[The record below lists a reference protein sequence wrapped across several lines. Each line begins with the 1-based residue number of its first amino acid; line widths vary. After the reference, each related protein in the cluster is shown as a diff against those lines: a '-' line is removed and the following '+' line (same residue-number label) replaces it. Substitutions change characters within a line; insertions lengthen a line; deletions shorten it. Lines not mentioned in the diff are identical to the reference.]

1 MSIPNFGVL
10 KNLQKT
16 IAQKSNDIIPS
27 ATELTHLKDNVTAR
41 LEGLSSV
48 AEKTISPI
56 VSDMAELLTDGS
68 IDNAVNSLG
77 AVVANQ
83 ATSIKDAGK
92 IITDKIE
99 IRERSK
105 LIDVVRKGPAG
116 SHFAPAITTTA
127 KKEEKN
133 KEEQKQSNATESPKE
148 NKKFPNV
155 LPNPLNEFVSCN
167 YVISLGVLNPYEVS
181 RPDDT
186 YIKNGPTTYIIK
198 SGGGNLGKNGVRTI
212 FEATLS
218 SSNIDGDDTGTE
230 FFIEDLEIDAIC
242 TPNNKTHMQTQGT
255 MSFKVIEPYSMGQF
269 LEALQIGAEQSGYA
283 HYLDAVYVFCIDW
296 VGSDE
301 TGATKRFSDLSYTRT
316 KTLKGGAG
324 KQTVKETEYS
334 HRRRYIPIKLMTA
347 SFSVTGGGAEYS
359 VNAVSSNDEGMRAS
373 IQRLPVDITLAGDTV
388 SEMLQT
394 GPKSLTNG
402 INSHLLSRRS
412 QDPHI
417 YADEFIIM
425 FPRDDARDS
434 KQLGNLL
441 GKNADSE
448 EKDQA
453 VENLDNQEEKKK
465 FIARGHKETNW
476 DTWKKTNAG
485 IALQRGDKST
495 KLKENAS
502 DEKLNAIGKSKVSED
517 KLSAQAQ
524 IVKEEDLVTKETVN
538 GEHIDQSKVQH
549 EADKKAIV
557 FKQGTH
563 ITQVIEEVVLSS
575 AWARGLRDQTADKDG
590 NKIWFR
596 IENNLHFVPVKEVV
610 DTHGQMPKLYIFR
623 VVHYKVHE
631 SVFQKVTAISK
642 GKDEI
647 IKKVVKAYNYIYTGK
662 NKDVINFNIEYQHRF
677 QTRFPADDGGA
688 TSHIQ
693 NKGNDATSVQ
703 SNAIDSNTQKS
714 EGSGGTVPS
723 PAEYE
728 RINQKLY
735 NIGGNPAGYANY
747 TKHKNNAMEEAHAKA
762 NPPLVKRLAD
772 ATFTNFTSGIRA
784 VPAGQKDT
792 IARTFHEATLNLGA
806 DMMIVELEIWG
817 DPYFISD
824 SGHGNYNSKSEQ
836 DSYIDGSGQM
846 TYQDKQVW
854 IAMEFRTPFDIG
866 SDGIMNFP
874 TNYTDGK
881 VVQHFSGIY
890 RITKVVSTF
899 SKGTFKQTLHLIRLG
914 HQDGKAD
921 SEDNSAA
928 KSANDAEG
936 KADKN

>member
-1 MSIPNFGVL
+1 MSIPKFGVL
-10 KNLQKT
+10 ENLQKT
-16 IAQKSNDIIPS
+16 LAEKTNDIIPS
-27 ATELTHLKDNVTAR
+27 ATELTHLKDNVTAQ

-48 AEKTISPI
+48 AEKSISPLI
-56 VSDMAELLTDGS
+56 ADMSELLTDGS

-77 AVVANQ
+77 AVVANN

-92 IITDKIE
+92 IITDKIN

-105 LIDVVRKGPAG
+105 IIDVVRNVVGPAG
-116 SHFAPAITTTA
+116 SNALQLKEIVSKAP
-127 KKEEKN
+127 KEEEKPT
-133 KEEQKQSNATESPKE
+133 NAVESPKK
-148 NKKFPNV
+148 NKKFPNL

-198 SGGGNLGKNGVRTI
+198 SGGGNLGKSGVRTI
-212 FEATLS
+212 FEGEW
-218 SSNIDGDDTGTE
+218 DGQDPGKDTGTE
-230 FFIEDLEIDAIC
+230 FFIEDLEIDAVC

-296 VGSDE
+296 VGSDD

-324 KQTVKETEYS
+324 KETVTTTEYS
-334 HRRRYIPIKLMTA
+334 QRRRYIPIKLMTA

-359 VNAVSSNDEGMRAS
+359 VNAVSSNDEAMRAS
-373 IQRLPVDITLAGDTV
+373 IQRLPVDITVAGDTV

-412 QDPHI
+412 QDPHK

-434 KQLGNLL
+434 KQVGEQLGTNP
-441 GKNADSE
+441 NNE
-448 EKDQA
+448 EENQA

-465 FIARGHKETNW
+465 FIARGHKETTW

-495 KLKENAS
+495 KLKENSS

-524 IVKEEDLVTKETVN
+524 IVKQEDLVQKKTQN
-538 GEHIDQSKVQH
+538 YGDHPDMSKIQH

-563 ITQVIEEVVLSS
+563 ITRVIEEVVLSS

-631 SVFQKVTAISK
+631 SVFQKVTSISK

-647 IKKVVKAYNYIYTGK
+647 IKKVVKEFNYIYTGK
-662 NKDVINFNIEYQHRF
+662 NKDVINFNIDYQHRF

-693 NKGNDATSVQ
+693 NQGDHAKKIQLDN
-703 SNAIDSNTQKS
+703 IDSNTKKA
-714 EGSGGTVPS
+714 EGSSELTQSAKMLSHPM
-723 PAEYE
+723 Y
-728 RINQKLY
+728 
-735 NIGGNPAGYANY
+735 GGNKFFAAEGLEKTLTNED
-747 TKHKNNAMEEAHAKA
+747 KMSQHA

-806 DMMIVELEIWG
+806 DMMVVELEIWG

-854 IAMEFRTPFDIG
+854 IAVEFRTPFDIG

-921 SEDNSAA
+921 SEKNSP
-928 KSANDAEG
+928 AESGEKTEGEAG
-936 KADKN
+936 KNTGNQ

>member
-1 MSIPNFGVL
+1 MSIPKFGVL
-10 KNLQKT
+10 ENLQKT
-16 IAQKSNDIIPS
+16 LAEKTNDIIPS

-56 VSDMAELLTDGS
+56 VSDIAELVTDGS

-77 AVVANQ
+77 AVVANN

-92 IITDKIE
+92 IITDKIK

-105 LIDVVRKGPAG
+105 IVVPKVYFEGGEVRIEMTKSLRSA
-116 SHFAPAITTTA
+116 
-127 KKEEKN
+127 KEEEDKPD
-133 KEEQKQSNATESPKE
+133 NATESPKK

-198 SGGGNLGKNGVRTI
+198 SGGGNLGKSGVRTI
-212 FEATLS
+212 FEGEWD
-218 SSNIDGDDTGTE
+218 IQPQGKDTGTE
-230 FFIEDLEIDAIC
+230 FFIEDLEIDAVC

-359 VNAVSSNDEGMRAS
+359 VNAVSSNDEAMRAS
-373 IQRLPVDITLAGDTV
+373 IQRLPVDITVAGDTV

-412 QDPHI
+412 QDPHK

-434 KQLGNLL
+434 KQVGEQLGTNP
-441 GKNADSE
+441 NNE
-448 EKDQA
+448 EENQA

-495 KLKENAS
+495 KLKEYGS
-502 DEKLNAIGKSKVSED
+502 DENLNAIGKSKVSED

-524 IVKEEDLVTKETVN
+524 IVKQEDLVQKKTQN
-538 GEHIDQSKVQH
+538 YGLRPDMSKIQH

-563 ITQVIEEVVLSS
+563 ITRVIEEVVLSS

-631 SVFQKVTAISK
+631 SVFQKVTSISK

-647 IKKVVKAYNYIYTGK
+647 IKKVVKEFNYIYTGK
-662 NKDVINFNIEYQHRF
+662 NKDVINFNIDYQHRF

-693 NKGNDATSVQ
+693 NQGDHAKKIQLDN
-703 SNAIDSNTQKS
+703 IDSNTKKA
-714 EGSGGTVPS
+714 EGSSEFTQGAKNIAS
-723 PAEYE
+723 
-728 RINQKLY
+728 
-735 NIGGNPAGYANY
+735 IGGSAGFYAHHSLQSNL
-747 TKHKNNAMEEAHAKA
+747 TTEDKMSQHA

-806 DMMIVELEIWG
+806 DMMVVELEIWG

-854 IAMEFRTPFDIG
+854 IAVEFRTPFDIG

-899 SKGTFKQTLHLIRLG
+899 SKGTFKQTLHLIRLA

-921 SEDNSAA
+921 SEKNSAA
-928 KSANDAEG
+928 GSGKKTDGEAN
-936 KADKN
+936 KNG

>member
-56 VSDMAELLTDGS
+56 VSDIAELVTDGS

-77 AVVANQ
+77 AVVANN

-92 IITDKIE
+92 IITDKIK

-105 LIDVVRKGPAG
+105 IIDVIRNVVGPAG
-116 SHFAPAITTTA
+116 SDAVLLPETTVT
-127 KKEEKN
+127 EEKP
-133 KEEQKQSNATESPKE
+133 SDATESPKK

-212 FEATLS
+212 FEGTW
-218 SSNIDGDDTGTE
+218 DGQDPGKDTGTE

-412 QDPHI
+412 QDAHI

-425 FPRDDARDS
+425 FPKDNARDS
-434 KQLGNLL
+434 KQLGEQLSQND
-441 GKNADSE
+441 GNQE
-448 EKDQA
+448 QDQA

-495 KLKENAS
+495 KLKGYGS
-502 DEKLNAIGKSKVSED
+502 DENLNAIGKSKVSED

-524 IVKEEDLVTKETVN
+524 ITKEEDLVTKETVI
-538 GEHIDQSKVQH
+538 GPHVDQSKVQH

-647 IKKVVKAYNYIYTGK
+647 IKKVVKEFNYIYTGK

-688 TSHIQ
+688 TSFIQ

-703 SNAIDSNTQKS
+703 SDAIDSSTKKAEGTDGLGISEKKMAEIQRNISGYGSMKSYAAKGLENTMTDLDKM
-714 EGSGGTVPS
+714 
-723 PAEYE
+723 
-728 RINQKLY
+728 NQ
-735 NIGGNPAGYANY
+735 
-747 TKHKNNAMEEAHAKA
+747 HA

-806 DMMIVELEIWG
+806 DMMVVELEIWG

-854 IAMEFRTPFDIG
+854 IAVEFRTPFDIG

-921 SEDNSAA
+921 SQSNSPTE
-928 KSANDAEG
+928 SG
-936 KADKN
+936 KKKEPESGRNTGTQN

>member
-1 MSIPNFGVL
+1 MSIPKFGVL
-10 KNLQKT
+10 ENLQKT
-16 IAQKSNDIIPS
+16 LAEKTNDIIPS

-56 VSDMAELLTDGS
+56 VSDIAELVTDGS

-77 AVVANQ
+77 AVVANN

-92 IITDKIE
+92 IITDKIK

-105 LIDVVRKGPAG
+105 ILDVVRKVVGPTGGPAVVIEMTK
-116 SHFAPAITTTA
+116 SFRPA
-127 KKEEKN
+127 KEEDKPD
-133 KEEQKQSNATESPKE
+133 NATESPKK

-198 SGGGNLGKNGVRTI
+198 SGGGNLGKSGVRTI

-359 VNAVSSNDEGMRAS
+359 VNAVSSNDEAMRAS
-373 IQRLPVDITLAGDTV
+373 IQRLPVDITVAGDTV

-412 QDPHI
+412 QDPHK

-434 KQLGNLL
+434 KQVGEQLGTNP
-441 GKNADSE
+441 NNE
-448 EKDQA
+448 EENQA

-524 IVKEEDLVTKETVN
+524 IVQQEDLVQKETQN
-538 GEHIDQSKVQH
+538 YGQRPDMSKIQH

-563 ITQVIEEVVLSS
+563 ITRVIEEVVLSS
-575 AWARGLRDQTADKDG
+575 AWARGLRDQPADKDG

-631 SVFQKVTAISK
+631 SVFQKVTSISK

-647 IKKVVKAYNYIYTGK
+647 IKKVVKEFNYIYTGK
-662 NKDVINFNIEYQHRF
+662 NKDVINFNIDYQHRF

-693 NKGNDATSVQ
+693 NQGDHAKKIQLDN
-703 SNAIDSNTQKS
+703 IDSNTKKAEGTGGLGISDKKMAQIQRNISGIGSVKS
-714 EGSGGTVPS
+714 SVAKGLNGAMTDLDKM
-723 PAEYE
+723 
-728 RINQKLY
+728 NQ
-735 NIGGNPAGYANY
+735 
-747 TKHKNNAMEEAHAKA
+747 HA

-806 DMMIVELEIWG
+806 DMMVVELEIWG

-854 IAMEFRTPFDIG
+854 IAVEFRTPFDIG

-928 KSANDAEG
+928 GSG
-936 KADKN
+936 KKTDGEAK